1 MLEFEKMILEEQRH
15 VIDWFVLEG
24 ASIDEES
31 YSELQELNNLELHD
45 IPYYIGPATC
55 DEGLEIFIDDDH
67 VEEIVTPSA
76 HHNLEIA
83 ALVGLGLPFE
93 AETVESMIRHLQPTE
108 SERFDSFTSPGI
120 QKECHPLSIEV
131 TTAEDDVSVWVTQ
144 RLRVGDNELPTYH
157 STLRRFV
164 ALVSSVN
171 EILEPSS

>member
-1 MLEFEKMILEEQRH
+1 MLEFEKMIIQEQRH
-15 VIDWFVLEG
+15 LIDWFVLEG

-93 AETVESMIRHLQPTE
+93 AETVESMISHLQP
-108 SERFDSFTSPGI
+108 SECEHFDSFTSPGI

-131 TTAEDDVSVWVTQ
+131 TETEGDVSVWVTQ
-144 RLRVGDNELPTYH
+144 RLRVGDNELPNYD

-164 ALVSSVN
+164 ALVSSVDAV
-171 EILEPSS
+171 LEPSS